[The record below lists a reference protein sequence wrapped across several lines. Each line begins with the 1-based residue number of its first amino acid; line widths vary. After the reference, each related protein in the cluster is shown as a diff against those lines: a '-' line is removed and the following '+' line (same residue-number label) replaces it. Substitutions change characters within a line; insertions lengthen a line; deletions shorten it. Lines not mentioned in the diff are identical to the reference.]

1 MKSIPLNVASCAALD
16 FSVAPWSLER
26 WLWWQQPFG
35 LCVGTMQKLLME
47 TLACFGWIRLEG
59 SIVRKNTFLEKW
71 LHFSAFFWLGMIYNY
86 IYTLAIF
93 QICSKFLPRLGLVFC
108 LRNIQADRCGK
119 VPWDPLTVATPLSSM
134 ICKHTSIF
142 QTVLFEPHPLASIQ
156 HPLEDPGMDLF
167 FRKNTIKH
175 TLIPSAWN
183 TKCPIFLCNFT
194 PKASNYCLKNRAL
207 GFPGVCLLQ
216 HLALEQKTKPGW
228 LCGIF
233 MDFSGNFSWVCKGF
247 INLPILGKSNNTNIW
262 SIFRDFPYN
271 NAFFGLAIPAMP
283 PPSVRK

>member
-16 FSVAPWSLER
+16 FSVASWSLER

-59 SIVRKNTFLEKW
+59 SIVRKNTFFEKW
-71 LHFSAFFWLGMIYNY
+71 LHFSAFFLLGMIYNY

-142 QTVLFEPHPLASIQ
+142 QRALFEPHPLASIQ

-167 FRKNTIKH
+167 FRKKH
-175 TLIPSAWN
+175 HQTHI
-183 TKCPIFLCNFT
+183 
-194 PKASNYCLKNRAL
+194 
-207 GFPGVCLLQ
+207 
-216 HLALEQKTKPGW
+216 
-228 LCGIF
+228 
-233 MDFSGNFSWVCKGF
+233 
-247 INLPILGKSNNTNIW
+247 
-262 SIFRDFPYN
+262 
-271 NAFFGLAIPAMP
+271 
-283 PPSVRK
+283 